1 MNDKYPQLFIRSSHI
16 LLGMTMF
23 AIAIVLGCMSFS
35 GALVKAKRVDDS
47 LSVTGSAKKQIT
59 SDYVV
64 WYVSVSRKSDDMS
77 AAYSATRKD
86 METVLKFL
94 KDKGIK
100 DEDIELNPVS
110 SSEQSWT
117 ERLADDS
124 EVTHWYWVMSQ
135 GFEIR
140 SNDVQ
145 GITKLSQEITDLM
158 ANGVSLQSNPPQY
171 YYTKIAD
178 LRIEMLG
185 LATKDARERA
195 ATMVENAGG
204 RLGPLVAARMGVFQ
218 ITVPN
223 STEVDDYG
231 IYDTTSIEKDIT
243 AVVKLTFAVE

>member
-1 MNDKYPQLFIRSSHI
+1 ML
-16 LLGMTMF
+16 
-23 AIAIVLGCMSFS
+23 AIAIVLGSMSFS

-64 WYVSVSRKSDDMS
+64 WYASVSRKSDDMS
-77 AAYSATRKD
+77 VAYSATRKD

-94 KDKGIK
+94 KDNGIK
-100 DEDIELNPVS
+100 DEAVELNPVS

-117 ERLADDS
+117 ETMADGS
-124 EVTHWYWVMSQ
+124 ETTHWYWLMSQ

-145 GITKLSQEITDLM
+145 GITKLSQDITDLI
-158 ANGVSLQSNPPQY
+158 ASGVSLQSNPPQY
-171 YYTKIAD
+171 YYSKIAD

-185 LATKDARERA
+185 FATKDARNRA
-195 ATMVENAGG
+195 ETMVKNAGG

-231 IYDTTSIEKDIT
+231 IYDTTSIDKDIT